1 MILFLQE
8 LQSISTM
15 DGRAMFERVLD
26 CCLRWQQHEPESLI
40 GIVAGATDVDS
51 LKKIR
56 ESAPDIWILCPGVG
70 AQGGEPCRVCP
81 AGLRNDASGIL
92 ISVSRALSKADDMA
106 AAAIALRD
114 EINQLRQEKVA
125 AVAAAASA
133 ESSTHLRSY
142 QRDFIEFALGQRAL
156 QFGSFTLKSGR
167 TSPYFFNA
175 GNLCSGRS
183 ISMLGRCYAQ
193 AIHDAGVQFDVI
205 FGPAY
210 KGIPLATAFAM
221 AWFEMFGESK
231 DVSYNRKEVKDH
243 GEGGLLV
250 GAAVS
255 GQRVLIIDDVI
266 TAGTAIRES
275 VNFLVASGAQIVGTV
290 VSLDRQE
297 RAGDASL
304 SAIQQV
310 EQDFG
315 FPVFSIVRLEEL
327 VRFLQ
332 TSEVSS
338 IENLDQH
345 LENMR
350 SYRDTYGV

>member
-1 MILFLQE
+1 
-8 LQSISTM
+8 
-15 DGRAMFERVLD
+15 MFERVLD
-26 CCLRWQQHEPESLI
+26 CCLGWQQNEPDSLI
-40 GIVAGATDVDS
+40 GVVAGATDIDS
-51 LKKIR
+51 LRKIR
-56 ESAPDIWILCPGVG
+56 EKSPDIWILCPGVG
-70 AQGGEPCRVCP
+70 AQGGEPYRVCP
-81 AGLRNDASGIL
+81 AGLRSDASGIL
-92 ISVSRALSKADDMA
+92 ISVSRAISKADDMA
-106 AAAIALRD
+106 AAAVALRD
-114 EINQLRQEKVA
+114 QINQLRQEKLATVA
-125 AVAAAASA
+125 ATAG
-133 ESSTHLRSY
+133 SSIELRSY

-193 AIHDAGVQFDVI
+193 AIRDAGVQFDVI

-250 GAAVS
+250 GAPVS

-275 VNFLVASGAQIVGTV
+275 VNFLIASGAQIVGTV

-297 RAGDASL
+297 RAGDAGL

-332 TSEVSS
+332 NPDVTF
-338 IENLDQH
+338 IDNLDQH

-350 SYRDTYGV
+350 AYREKYGI